1 MMLPASR
8 LRLLLALLLGLLSFL
23 PSQAGKPRLGTINIA
38 RAFEAYHLTIAEKER
53 VREAREKLQQDPRPE
68 TIKLLEVELK
78 DLRNQAQD
86 PALNE
91 EQRRQHYQRYM
102 VKHHEHASLKREH
115 EHDRSEKLEHLNKG
129 MVQKTRELLHDV
141 QKIVGKIAEEEG
153 IDHVFE
159 VSGKSS
165 SQLPSLIYIRNA
177 TDLTDRVIEELN
189 RNQPEKEP
197 PSSASGQAG

>member
-1 MMLPASR
+1 M
-8 LRLLLALLLGLLSFL
+8 
-23 PSQAGKPRLGTINIA
+23 
-38 RAFEAYHLTIAEKER
+38 R
-53 VREAREKLQQDPRPE
+53 VVD
-68 TIKLLEVELK
+68 I
-78 DLRNQAQD
+78 
-86 PALNE
+86 
-91 EQRRQHYQRYM
+91 
-102 VKHHEHASLKREH
+102 
-115 EHDRSEKLEHLNKG
+115 EHLNKG